1 MRIGD
6 NLSAISIGLSLSI
19 LCIKVYLDRLN
30 LEVLADSNTQYHDTI
45 PIVINES
52 AILIFIQI
60 IPLLLGVLGF
70 LRNNK
75 YNRIALTIG
84 IVALMYLL
92 ISTWVI
98 ALAR

>member
-60 IPLLLGVLGF
+60 IF
-70 LRNNK
+70 LIIKKRFYRFVVFINDAVI
-75 YNRIALTIG
+75 IANE
-84 IVALMYLL
+84 L
-92 ISTWVI
+92 I
-98 ALAR
+98 